1 VSKQAWARAA
11 LSHSAFIGISRHHL
25 GRLVAE
31 LAGPW
36 QARRE
41 SGLRERRGRD
51 RRRAAGA
58 GRRHDLV
65 FTDRVLVTLAVLRLQ
80 IPHAALAQMYGVH
93 RSTVT
98 RAVRQVRPLLAGR
111 GYATPAGP
119 RLHTLADVFAYAAAR
134 GIRLRLDGS
143 EIQVRRPKA
152 HRPGRRAFVSGK
164 KKQNTIKFTKVCD
177 QRGRTLAD
185 VTFRP
190 GRMHDQTALQ
200 TDGIDDLLEQFPD
213 VGCEMDAGYR
223 GLHRDHPGQ
232 VSVPPKKPGKDAA
245 PEVTGAWEQARHA
258 QSSRR
263 ICVEHAI
270 AGSKH
275 WRPLQR
281 WIGRRADLPETV
293 RAIGS
298 LVSDRAAAW

>member
-1 VSKQAWARAA
+1 

-25 GRLVAE
+25 GQVVAE

-41 SGLRERRGRD
+41 SELRERRGRD
-51 RRRAAGA
+51 RLRAEGA
-58 GRRHDLV
+58 GRGPDLV

-80 IPHAALAQMYGVH
+80 IPHAALAVMYGVS

-111 GYATPAGP
+111 GYATPQGK
-119 RLHTLADVFAYAAAR
+119 RLHTLADVFAYAAAC

-152 HRPGRRAFVSGK
+152 GRPGRRAFVSGK
-164 KKQNTIKFTKVCD
+164 KKQNTLKFTKVSD
-177 QRGRTLAD
+177 GRGRTLAD

-200 TDGIDDLLEQFPD
+200 TDGIDDLLDQHPD
-213 VGCEMDAGYR
+213 VQAEADAGYR
-223 GLHRDHPGQ
+223 GLRRDHPDQ
-232 VSVPPKKPGKDAA
+232 VSVPPRKPARDAP
-245 PEVTGAWEQARHA
+245 PEVVQAWEQARHT
-258 QSSRR
+258 QSSQR

-281 WIGRRADLPETV
+281 WIGRREDLPETV

>member
-1 VSKQAWARAA
+1 

-25 GRLVAE
+25 GRVVAE

-41 SGLRERRGRD
+41 SALRQRRGAD
-51 RRRAAGA
+51 RVRGEGA
-58 GRRHDLV
+58 GHPRDLM

-80 IPHAALAQMYGVH
+80 VPHAALAVMYGVH

-98 RAVRQVRPLLAGR
+98 RAVHEVRPLLAGR

-119 RLHTLADVFAYAAAR
+119 RLHTLADVLAYAAAH
-134 GIRLRLDGS
+134 GVRLRIDGS
-143 EIQVRRPKA
+143 EIVVRRPKA
-152 HRPGRRAFVSGK
+152 GRPGRRAFVSGK
-164 KKQNTIKFTKVCD
+164 KKANTIKFTKVSD
-177 QRGRTLAD
+177 ERGRTLWDGA
-185 VTFRP
+185 FRP

-213 VGCEMDAGYR
+213 VEAEMDAGYR
-223 GLHRDHPGQ
+223 GLRRDHPAQ
-232 VSVPPKKPGKDAA
+232 VSVPPKKPATNAA
-245 PEVTGAWEQARHA
+245 PEVIQAWDQARHA

-270 AGSKH
+270 AGSKN

-281 WIGRRADLPETV
+281 WIGRREYLPDTITAV
-293 RAIGS
+293 GS